1 MCNSDFSRMGML
13 PEGVSPDSPT
23 DTIVDWSGGWSGFS
37 EAGRSFSFFV
47 PTDQDAYNPY
57 APCPDCGKSFMS
69 HDNPAKCDKL

>member
-23 DTIVDWSGGWSGFS
+23 D
-37 EAGRSFSFFV
+37 
-47 PTDQDAYNPY
+47 TDQDAYNPY